1 MHVNKALRK
10 VAHCI
15 GDRRDERNEIKSTDR
30 FRESPMLAKCK
41 AASRKNLMP
50 LKRNRVNQHK
60 ATDYFL
66 QRSSASI
73 FGARA
78 EC

>member
-1 MHVNKALRK
+1 MHVSKALRK

-41 AASRKNLMP
+41 EASRENLMP
-50 LKRNRVNQHK
+50 LKRYRVNQHK
-60 ATDYFL
+60 AIDYFL

-73 FGARA
+73 FRIGAG
-78 EC
+78 C